1 MFGPRLVP
9 DDTKIGFMKGRFA
22 GLITSAVFSIAS
34 LILAFHPGL
43 NFGTDFQGGIAIEAH
58 MRAPA
63 DFAVLRPKL
72 ESLHL
77 GPVELQ
83 QFGSPNDVQV
93 RLQRQPGGDTAEH
106 QAVSVV
112 RSMFAQDF
120 PGTDIQSVDAVG
132 ATVSGELFQDSMMA
146 LGVAM
151 LAMFGYIWVRFEWQ
165 FATAAIVTLLLDVT
179 KVIGV
184 YALTRF
190 QFNLTSIVA
199 ILTIMGY
206 SINDK
211 VVVYDRVRENLRV
224 FKRMP
229 LRELI
234 DRSINETLSRTI
246 ATSGTVFLAILPLAI
261 MSEGTLREFATT
273 LLVGIVIGTA
283 SSIFIGAPILLL
295 LGEGRLRPS
304 IANVSEGQQARAAAD

>member
-9 DDTKIGFMKGRFA
+9 DDTKIAFMKGRFA
-22 GLITSAVFSIAS
+22 GLITSAVLSIAS

-43 NFGTDFQGGIAIEAH
+43 NFGTDFRGGIVIEAH
-58 MRAPA
+58 LQQAA
-63 DFAVLRPKL
+63 DFGMLRQKL

-83 QFGSPNDVQV
+83 QFGSANDVQIG
-93 RLQRQPGGDTAEH
+93 LQRQPGGDASEH
-106 QAVSVV
+106 QAVTAV
-112 RSMFAQDF
+112 RSMFVQDF
-120 PGTDIQSVDAVG
+120 PGTDIQSVDAMG
-132 ATVSGELFQDSMMA
+132 ATVSGELFRDGMMA

-165 FATAAIVTLLLDVT
+165 FAVAATATLLLDIT
-179 KVIGV
+179 KIVGF
-184 YALTRF
+184 YGLTQF

-211 VVVYDRVRENLRV
+211 VVVYDRVRENLRA
-224 FKRMP
+224 FKRMA

-273 LLVGIVIGTA
+273 LLAGIVIGTS

-295 LGEGRLRPS
+295 LGEGRLRPAGV
-304 IANVSEGQQARAAAD
+304 IAGQQATAAAE

>member
-1 MFGPRLVP
+1 MYGPRLIP
-9 DDTKIGFMKGRFA
+9 DDTKIAFMKGRFA
-22 GLITSAVFSIAS
+22 GLITSAVLSIAS

-43 NFGTDFQGGIAIEAH
+43 NFGTDFRGGIAIEAH

-63 DFAVLRPKL
+63 DFSVLRPKL

-93 RLQRQPGGDTAEH
+93 RLRRQPGGDAAEH
-106 QAVSVV
+106 QAVSSV
-112 RSMFAQDF
+112 RSLFTQDF

-132 ATVSGELFQDSMMA
+132 ATVSGELFQDGMMA

-165 FATAAIVTLLLDVT
+165 FAVAATATLLLDIT
-179 KVIGV
+179 KIVGF
-184 YALTRF
+184 YGLMQF

-211 VVVYDRVRENLRV
+211 VVVYDRVRENLRA

-234 DRSINETLSRTI
+234 DRSINDTLSRTI

-261 MSEGTLREFATT
+261 MSQGTLREFATT
-273 LLVGIVIGTA
+273 LLAGIVIGTS

-304 IANVSEGQQARAAAD
+304 TTGAPKEQQAHAAVE